1 LDNNAVLSIIKRIRG
16 YRRQRRS
23 FGFASGS
30 FGRASTRRAST
41 QWPLVERRGSSS
53 DFEPDGLRLLSYN
66 IQSGIGTSGMHRYVT
81 EGWKHILPHSDQLQL
96 LHSIAN
102 VTRDFDLVGIQ
113 EADVGSLRT
122 GYINQAEYVARCAG
136 FDHWHAQTNRRVS
149 QFATSAVAA
158 MSRLPLRS
166 IKETRLPGR
175 IPGRGALIV
184 TLAGREV
191 DLTVAIVHLA
201 LGRRDRL
208 QQIESLARNLPDNG
222 PIVLMGDFNCIAQG
236 PEFDLLQSRCGL
248 RSSGTDAKR
257 TFPSWRPVR
266 GIDHIL
272 VTDDLKV
279 AHSEVL
285 NHTYSDHRPVAVT
298 VDWEWADAPTGE
310 FSLIEAA

>member
-1 LDNNAVLSIIKRIRG
+1 VSQWP
-16 YRRQRRS
+16 YQE
-23 FGFASGS
+23 
-30 FGRASTRRAST
+30 RRASS
-41 QWPLVERRGSSS
+41 RGNELAA
-53 DFEPDGLRLLSYN
+53 DTGLRLLSYN
-66 IQSGIGTSGMHRYVT
+66 IQSGIGTTGMHRYVT
-81 EGWKHILPHSDQLQL
+81 EGWKHILPHADQLKL
-96 LHSIAN
+96 LQNIAN

-122 GYINQAEYVARCAG
+122 GYINQAEYVARCAN

-158 MSRLPLRS
+158 MSRLPLS
-166 IKETRLPGR
+166 AIKETRLPGR

-184 TLAGREV
+184 TVAGREV

-208 QQIESLARNLPDNG
+208 QQIDSLINNLPDTG
-222 PIVLMGDFNCIAQG
+222 PIVLMGDFNCIEQG

-248 RSSGTDAKR
+248 RSPGSDGRR

-272 VTDDLKV
+272 ITEDLHVT
-279 AHSEVL
+279 HSAVL
-285 NHTYSDHRPVAVT
+285 EHTYSDHRPVAVT
-298 VDWEWADAPTGE
+298 LDWERADSPAQE
-310 FSLIEAA
+310 IELIEAA